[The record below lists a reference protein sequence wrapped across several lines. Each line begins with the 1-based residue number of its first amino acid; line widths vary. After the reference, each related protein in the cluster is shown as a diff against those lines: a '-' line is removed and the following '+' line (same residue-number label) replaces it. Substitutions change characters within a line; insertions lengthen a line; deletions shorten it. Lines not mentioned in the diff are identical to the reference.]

1 MADLLTATKFRSFLP
16 TTNLPNA
23 GGFVTVYET
32 GTTTKVA
39 AGQLKD
45 ARSGSN
51 LSNPVTLDAN
61 GEANIWLAPS
71 SQYTVL
77 VQDSDLV
84 QLSSTDGI
92 SVDDLA
98 TFVYTGSDI
107 AFTTGNVGIGAVA
120 TSDTLNVGGTI
131 TASSDVTLNG
141 DLAVQASGKG
151 IGVRASAVTD
161 MMGTATLVAGTVTVA
176 NTGIRTNDKI
186 FLTRATTGG
195 TEGHLSYTII
205 NATSFTINS
214 SAGADTSNI
223 NWLVIDPLL

>member
-61 GEANIWLAPS
+61 GEANIWLATG
-71 SQYTVL
+71 SQYTIL

-98 TFVYTGSDI
+98 NWTYSGDNIYFS
-107 AFTTGNVGIGAVA
+107 TGNVYIG
-120 TSDTLNVGGTI
+120 DTTGSETLDVTGTFR
-131 TASSDVTLNG
+131 ASSTANFEGDILLNT
-141 DLAVQASGKG
+141 AAKG
-151 IGVRASAVTD
+151 IRMKASAVTD
-161 MMGTATLVAGTVTVA
+161 MMGTATLSGGTVTVA
-176 NTGIRTNDKI
+176 NTNIATGDRI
-186 FLTRATTGG
+186 FHSHATTGG
-195 TEGHLSYTII
+195 TLGTVTYTIS
-205 NATSFTINS
+205 NATSFTLTS
-214 SAGADTSNI
+214 SSGTDTSTI
-223 NWLVIDPLL
+223 NWLIIKAT